1 MRIVDLSIP
10 LSDDVPADPPYMK
23 PAIEYVE
30 HDEGAGAIADAF
42 PGGGGKRRRFAVTRT
57 AENAKPFHGQAFS
70 AARRASMSCV
80 MSGSING
87 SRSPSM
93 KLARL

>member
-30 HDEGAGAIADAF
+30 HDQGALHSVQG
-42 PGGGGKRRRFAVTRT
+42 P
-57 AENAKPFHGQAFS
+57 
-70 AARRASMSCV
+70 
-80 MSGSING
+80 
-87 SRSPSM
+87 
-93 KLARL
+93 